1 MFRIYLRSSRTN
13 LLRYPVALQH
23 SRLQRI
29 HCSSSFN
36 LPKTASSSDSLNI
49 NNEEPPV
56 KRTRRK
62 SVSSKAAEGSDESPV
77 KVKRSRA
84 KKSVDLEGSEK
95 HDALAG
101 EPVKR
106 RSRKSASTESVVD
119 NQAELVT
126 QTQTSLNTS
135 ESLPPPVE
143 SVKKIRARSKKVIS
157 EDESLET
164 EPAKRKRGRPAKP
177 ILDDEDLEF
186 YQANMPNAEPNEEA
200 DEKDQAGFIKIPF
213 ALRRYFSAAHK
224 AGSAMGDRTR
234 INIVNEA
241 LCDDIIDRMK
251 PSLLKHVGCDII
263 DINPGIG
270 LWSSKI
276 HDLLKPRTHILM
288 DPDSKKYL
296 PYLQPLLD
304 AENSTY
310 QYIPKAGTVWEH
322 LGQVT
327 TPEFLPHQ
335 EKLSRDDPKINEPN
349 DTLLVIANLGHF
361 PRKKYRGFDS
371 VSQLV
376 TYQLLAAARSHAL
389 FHQYGLI
396 RMLIWIP
403 DEEKTT
409 WLVRHI
415 AQMRKNAVEAQI
427 TTKYIRE
434 VASSTTDNHRFVRDS
449 EAALQNSI
457 DVVSAMDRMGIST
470 PKHRQGEME
479 INARKSLAAGG
490 HEVKVKDFDRF
501 QRNWVAEWKKLQK
514 KKLDGTLKKYED
526 EGEQDSVNGETKKKV
541 YSYEFKRL
549 TFLNAKVK
557 TVNEDGLLTDDLIN
571 HYNKIN
577 KFQAEIK
584 KGDPDSVDIQNSRDE
599 LKAMIEEYDRK
610 VEKLPTS
617 ASRIY
622 GIRLDGARITTEFE
636 KREVEPLKVY
646 AKEFIPSSEMCLL
659 DIQPQAL
666 WPILRQSYP
675 ESYDVFE
682 YIIGT
687 MYAHPIDTV
696 YESLEGLWPGA
707 IEYII
712 NDCPSLTDPSKGGG
726 FDLKHMSVRS
736 LTTEMLREI
745 VEAWMKWPFR
755 PSRYELMTK
764 SGSIVHD
771 PDSVEEDIMEGP

>member
-1 MFRIYLRSSRTN
+1 MINTST
-13 LLRYPVALQH
+13 LQQFICI
-23 SRLQRI
+23 LY
-29 HCSSSFN
+29 
-36 LPKTASSSDSLNI
+36 SLNV
-49 NNEEPPV
+49 NNEKPPV

-77 KVKRSRA
+77 KVKKSRVT
-84 KKSVDLEGSEK
+84 KSVDSKGSEEQ
-95 HDALAG
+95 DGLAVK
-101 EPVKR
+101 PVKR
-106 RSRKSASTESVVD
+106 SSRKSASTKSVGD
-119 NQAELVT
+119 NQVKFVT

-135 ESLPPPVE
+135 ESLPLPVE
-143 SVKKIRARSKKVIS
+143 PEIKKRGRPKKVTL
-157 EDESLET
+157 ENESLET
-164 EPAKRKRGRPAKP
+164 EPVKRKRGRLENPMFEDEDFEIEPAK
-177 ILDDEDLEF
+177 LLE
-186 YQANMPNAEPNEEA
+186 EEA
-200 DEKDQAGFIKIPF
+200 DEINEEDFIKIPHT
-213 ALRRYFSAAHK
+213 LRRYFTEAHK
-224 AGSAMGDRTR
+224 AGAAMGDRSR

-241 LCDDIIDRMK
+241 LCDDIIDRLK

-335 EKLSRDDPKINEPN
+335 VKLSRDDPKINEPN

-361 PRKKYRGFDS
+361 PKKKFRGFDS

-376 TYQLLAAARSHAL
+376 MYQLLAAARSHAL

-434 VASSTTDNHRFVRDS
+434 VASSTVDNHRFVRDS

-457 DVVSAMDRMGIST
+457 NVVSNMDRMGIST
-470 PKHRQGEME
+470 PKYRQGEME
-479 INARKSLAAGG
+479 IKARKSIAAGG
-490 HEVKVKDFDRF
+490 HEVKVNDFERF
-501 QRNWVAEWKKLQK
+501 KRGWVAEWEKLQK
-514 KKLDGTLKKYED
+514 KKLNGTLIKYENQ
-526 EGEQDSVNGETKKKV
+526 GEDGSVNGGNQKKV
-541 YSYEFKRL
+541 YSHEFKRL
-549 TFLNAKVK
+549 SFLNAKIK
-557 TVNEDGLLTDDLIN
+557 TVNEHGILTDDLIN
-571 HYNKIN
+571 DYDQIN
-577 KFQAEIK
+577 KFQGELA
-584 KGDPDSVDIQNSRDE
+584 KGNPDSVDMQNSRDKLE
-599 LKAMIEEYDRK
+599 AMIEEYDRK
-610 VEKLPTS
+610 VEKLPSS
-617 ASRIY
+617 AFRIY

-666 WPILRQSYP
+666 WPILRQNYP
-675 ESYDVFE
+675 ENYDVFE

-707 IEYII
+707 MEYIVS
-712 NDCPSLTDPSKGGG
+712 DCPSLTDPSKGGG
-726 FDLKHMSVRS
+726 FDLKHMTVRS
-736 LTTEMLREI
+736 LTTEMLKEI
-745 VEAWMKWPFR
+745 VHAWMKWPFR
-755 PSRYELMTK
+755 PTRYELMTK

-771 PDSVEEDIMEGP
+771 PDNVEDDSMDGPGAKFVKMTPYLYH